1 MKHLTKTIIG
11 LLIISGSIISG
22 CGHSTDEVARIIAER
37 DSLRFVSEK
46 QQRRMNNLNDVL
58 NIVNNGLDSIAR
70 SEDMIFVS
78 PKNEGA
84 PNRDD
89 ALRNIANLSKLVENQ
104 KQKITELEKKIQDSE
119 ELNEQDDNLQRT
131 INRFRAQ
138 LAEKERE
145 IASLKQQ
152 IEQNKIDISQLRD
165 QVGSQAR
172 TIAEL
177 DRRNAKQTEALKRQD
192 AMLNQCYVRIGDK
205 KTLEQLGIVRKGK
218 LVAQAA
224 LDRSKFSKVD
234 IRSFTEVEFD
244 AKRPRILTP
253 IPPSAYEMISNG
265 KNHYLLKIT
274 NPTEFWKISNYL
286 VIQTN

>member
-1 MKHLTKTIIG
+1 MKYFKTTLSG
-11 LLIISGSIISG
+11 LIVVLMSLISG

-37 DSLRFVSEK
+37 DSLRFLSER
-46 QQRRMNNLNDVL
+46 QERRMNNLNDVL

-70 SEDMIFVS
+70 SEDLLFVS
-78 PKNEGA
+78 SKNEGA
-84 PNRDD
+84 PSRDD
-89 ALRNIANLSKLVENQ
+89 ALRNIANLSELVETQ
-104 KQKITELEKKIQDSE
+104 KQKISALEKK
-119 ELNEQDDNLQRT
+119 LNDAEDDNGQDENLRRT
-131 INRFRAQ
+131 IDRFRAQ

-145 IASLKQQ
+145 IASLKKQ
-152 IEQNKIDISQLRD
+152 IEQNNVDISQLRT

-177 DRRNAKQTEALKRQD
+177 DRRNAKQSEALKRQD
-192 AMLNQCYVRIGDK
+192 AMLNQCYVKIGDK
-205 KTLEQLGIVRKGK
+205 KTLEQLGIVKKGK
-218 LVAQAA
+218 LVAQGA

-234 IRSFTEVEFD
+234 IRAFTEVEFE

-253 IPPSAYEMISNG
+253 IPPSAYEMTSNR
-265 KNHYLLKIT
+265 KNHYLLRIT